1 MHALIQNNQ
10 ITHVGALPR
19 IWFDGDRWHDF
30 RDDDGTYAADLGW
43 LPVIHQPRPDDT
55 ATTTWDRADPALV
68 DGLPVVGW
76 TERPKTPEEVAAE
89 AEQNARLDDLTERVS
104 RIEAKLWPAPPDPI
118 VADDPT
124 VDDWAALGGIWP
136 DQGLLRE
143 GGVIWRN
150 VSGVPL
156 TTPPSGFPGATSQW
170 AHLFIVA
177 LAPEPEPPAPT
188 VAAWSATAAYSVG
201 NRCTKDG
208 RVWECL
214 VAHGPER
221 QGTWAPG
228 PATPT
233 VWRDLGPA

>member
-1 MHALIQNNQ
+1 MLHV
-10 ITHVGALPR
+10 THDV
-19 IWFDGDRWHDF
+19 
-30 RDDDGTYAADLGW
+30 
-43 LPVIHQPRPDDT
+43 
-55 ATTTWDRADPALV
+55 TTGQTVEVMDDPAIA
-68 DGLPVVGW
+68 PIIAASA
-76 TERPKTPEEVAAE
+76 TSAAE
-89 AEQNARLDDLTERVS
+89 QAARLDDLAARIT
-104 RIEAKLWPAPPDPI
+104 RIESHLWPAPPDPTTS
-118 VADDPT
+118 DDPGIT
-124 VDDWAALGGIWP
+124 DWEGIWP
-136 DQGLLRE
+136 NEGLLRE
-143 GGVIWRN
+143 GGIIWRN